1 MSRRPVAHP
10 PPQPATYL
18 RPPAAPR
25 PRPATPELRP
35 EPRAAGERGGG
46 GGGSG
51 SGFLGGVVIR
61 SQEPLTGED
70 EAFLRGIY
78 LRQDRAAA
86 IKKSERARGA
96 NPGGLERAA
105 PPTSSPPAVSG
116 SSGPCLLTLPLPRFL
131 LPLSPPAGPW
141 QYLAGLFGEGL
152 RALWVCPWRQAPFS
166 IQSRNGVCSRNPS
179 EGSTEAKLK
188 KESCP
193 PGAAGD
199 ATRAAGRP
207 RRPPGFALRGG
218 PELVLILSP
227 AIESPLSTP
236 LHPGYVFSQTWI
248 FF

>member
-1 MSRRPVAHP
+1 M
-10 PPQPATYL
+10 
-18 RPPAAPR
+18 AA
-25 PRPATPELRP
+25 
-35 EPRAAGERGGG
+35 AAAAAS
-46 GGGSG
+46 SG
-51 SGFLGGVVIR
+51 WGVVIR

-86 IKKSERARGA
+86 IKKREREA

-105 PPTSSPPAVSG
+105 SRTSPPPAVSG

-141 QYLAGLFGEGL
+141 QNLAGLFGEGL
-152 RALWVCPWRQAPFS
+152 KAVWVCPWRQAPFS
-166 IQSRNGVCSRNPS
+166 IQWRNRVCCSRNRS

-193 PGAAGD
+193 PEATGD
-199 ATRAAGRP
+199 ATRAAGRR
-207 RRPPGFALRGG
+207 RRPPGFALRGSR
-218 PELVLILSP
+218 ELVVILSP

-236 LHPGYVFSQTWI
+236 LHPGYVFSQTWL